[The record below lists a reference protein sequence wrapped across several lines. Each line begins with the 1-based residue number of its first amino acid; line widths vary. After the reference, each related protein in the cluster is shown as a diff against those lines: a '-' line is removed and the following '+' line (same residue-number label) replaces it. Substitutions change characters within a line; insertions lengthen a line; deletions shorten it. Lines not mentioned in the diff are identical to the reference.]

1 MFQRKY
7 HEFALFITDEVK
19 GQEGRPD
26 VANFDTIYSMSQ
38 LQGHAQCLPEAN
50 LATIRSVV
58 CHSQPALSYDHQT
71 HSIDY

>member
-1 MFQRKY
+1 MFQRRY
-7 HEFALFITDEVK
+7 HQFALFITDEDK

-38 LQGHAQCLPEAN
+38 VHAQCLPEAN

-58 CHSQPALSYDHQT
+58 CHSRPALSHDHQT